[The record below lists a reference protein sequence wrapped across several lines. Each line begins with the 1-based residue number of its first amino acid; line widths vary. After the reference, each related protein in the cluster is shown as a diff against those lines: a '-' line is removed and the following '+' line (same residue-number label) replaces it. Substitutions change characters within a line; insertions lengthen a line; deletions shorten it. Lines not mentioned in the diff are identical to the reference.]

1 MKTAVSAT
9 TSRTESESESESG
22 SGAASHL
29 RAFYALLARIPH
41 SLIAFIA
48 RFSIAAV
55 FWKSGQTKV
64 QGFAIDLIDRTFQFG
79 WPRLSDSAVDLF
91 RTEYKLPLLSPVVAA
106 HAAATAEHLFP
117 ILLLMGFGTRLAAL
131 ALLGMTLVIEIFVY
145 PDAYPTHGTW
155 AAILLYLAATGPGRF
170 SVDHWLVGRMRASR
184 S

>member
-1 MKTAVSAT
+1 MNTAAT
-9 TSRTESESESESG
+9 VRAVTPGAISGLGRVLQSLYSRLG
-22 SGAASHL
+22 
-29 RAFYALLARIPH
+29 RIPQ
-41 SLIAFIA
+41 SFIAFVA

-64 QGFAIDLIDRTFQFG
+64 QGFAVDLIDRTFEWG
-79 WPRLSDSAVDLF
+79 WPRLSDSAIDLF

-117 ILLLMGFGTRLAAL
+117 ILLLLGFGTRLASL

-155 AAILLYLAATGPGRF
+155 AAVLLYLAATGPGRF
-170 SVDHWLVGRMRASR
+170 SIDHWLATRARR
-184 S
+184 SGQ

>member
-1 MKTAVSAT
+1 MTTPTQAT
-9 TSRTESESESESG
+9 SSIARQTLG
-22 SGAASHL
+22 NLLQGL
-29 RAFYALLARIPH
+29 YGQLARIPQ
-41 SLIAFIA
+41 SFIA
-48 RFSIAAV
+48 LVGRFSIAAV

-64 QGFAIDLIDRTFQFG
+64 QGFAIDLVDRTFQFG

-117 ILLLMGFGTRLAAL
+117 ILLLFGFGTRLAAL

-155 AAILLYLAATGPGRF
+155 AAVLLYLAATGPGRL
-170 SVDHWLVGRMRASR
+170 SVDQWLARRWDKR
-184 S
+184 SAR